1 MCSRCSVHLNPFDD
15 FVSLCSPCDFQM
27 WRAPQLSSKQIYFV
41 ELKAS
46 NFLLTKYCLFTVV
59 FNHIAQL
66 MSSRTNGANH
76 FWISNRHSHAKTTE
90 IHTQQFIY
98 TCTKNLTRRRL
109 LVKHFLYFWNWTKLF
124 HKEALKWLKRL
135 TCTRSVIPTRYHSL
149 GSPDSDVVF
158 GSTQTSH
165 LFN

>member
-1 MCSRCSVHLNPFDD
+1 MLSAFKSVRWFCIIVFTLWLPDVACAAVIIKTNLF
-15 FVSLCSPCDFQM
+15 
-27 WRAPQLSSKQIYFV
+27 WIYFV

-46 NFLLTKYCLFTVV
+46 NFLLTKCCLFTVV
-59 FNHIAQL
+59 FNHIAQR

-98 TCTKNLTRRRL
+98 ICTKNLTRRRL

-124 HKEALKWLKRL
+124 HKEAQKWLKRL
-135 TCTRSVIPTRYHSL
+135 TCTRSVIPTRYHSF